1 MLAIPLSGWL
11 YSSATGVSVVYLG
24 LLPLP
29 NLVAKDKAAAR
40 ILLAVHQTL
49 NFALVLAV
57 LLHVGAALRHH
68 WVDRDGVLA
77 RMLPGRGGQRQ

>member
-29 NLVAKDKAAAR
+29 NLVAKDKEAAG

-57 LLHVGAALRHH
+57 LLHVGAALRHQ

-77 RMLPGRGGQRQ
+77 RMLPGRGPARP